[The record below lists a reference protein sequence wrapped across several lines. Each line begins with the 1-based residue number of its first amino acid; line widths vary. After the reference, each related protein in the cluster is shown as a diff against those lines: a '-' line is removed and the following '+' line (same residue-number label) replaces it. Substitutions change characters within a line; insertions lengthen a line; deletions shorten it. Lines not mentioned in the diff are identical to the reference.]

1 MIIKSDYH
9 IPSALDGHG
18 LLLRNKH
25 LNDEDHRFPDRA
37 VLFVHGATYG
47 ASDTFDYA
55 IDGRSWMDVL
65 TAEGVDA
72 WCLDLLGYGASDRPA
87 AMSEPAENNT
97 PLVDTAHA
105 VAEVDRAVSFILQ
118 ERHVEQ
124 VDLIGYSWGSAICGS
139 YAGQFPEKVGS
150 LVLSGALWLE
160 GLAPPDSPPSP
171 LGAYRTVDIDSMT
184 KRWAAGLEP
193 AAIDQ
198 IVSEA
203 ERRRWCE
210 ATAGCDPDFQVT
222 GVLRAPTGV
231 MQDYNHFRGT
241 GTDWYDPDLIQ
252 APVQIVVGELD
263 RETTP
268 EQGRRLFARL
278 SSAAAKRYT
287 VIGGGTH
294 SLLLENQRHQ
304 LYRVVSSFLKD
315 HAVEASDSIT

>member
-1 MIIKSDYH
+1 
-9 IPSALDGHG
+9 
-18 LLLRNKH
+18 
-25 LNDEDHRFPDRA
+25 
-37 VLFVHGATYG
+37 
-47 ASDTFDYA
+47 
-55 IDGRSWMDVL
+55 
-65 TAEGVDA
+65 
-72 WCLDLLGYGASDRPA
+72 
-87 AMSEPAENNT
+87 
-97 PLVDTAHA
+97 
-105 VAEVDRAVSFILQ
+105 
-118 ERHVEQ
+118 
-124 VDLIGYSWGSAICGS
+124 
-139 YAGQFPEKVGS
+139 
-150 LVLSGALWLE
+150 VLSGALWLE